1 MCEGVPHFIES
12 ADDPSVKSHANLAS
26 TTAPTPEEEKEDALA
41 LQTLF
46 TFHVGVVLP
55 RDASPFPPFE
65 SRSLPP
71 GNRGRSPL
79 DDRRERVFEVRS
91 ARVRRSP
98 LYPVLSDAARRCRP
112 YERTQNALA
121 EEFKMKLRGAV
132 EARIIQHGG
141 TVQSILREAFLFWD
155 SDASG
160 ELNVREFTG
169 AMARV
174 GMALSHEHSQQ
185 VVRYYDRKGNRG
197 RFGDGEIHYMDL
209 VDEISKNI
217 PHFISHPV
225 TGREAAPNA
234 DVPEYVTVAVPD
246 DVAAHVAEVRRGA
259 LNAAPRATLRRGQR
273 LDARDLLHGTL
284 LRVDRAGTGRL
295 DQRALQKALKQLRV
309 GLNDRQVHELVC
321 WYDNNGTNAL
331 PYLALV
337 EDAFPKG
344 TTYALAA
351 TRSLPRLPASASP
364 SRSAPPT
371 PSTGTPMA
379 TSRRKMA
386 RINAEK
392 ATIERRLRQLQGQ
405 QDAAREG

>member
-1 MCEGVPHFIES
+1 
-12 ADDPSVKSHANLAS
+12 
-26 TTAPTPEEEKEDALA
+26 
-41 LQTLF
+41 
-46 TFHVGVVLP
+46 
-55 RDASPFPPFE
+55 
-65 SRSLPP
+65 
-71 GNRGRSPL
+71 
-79 DDRRERVFEVRS
+79 
-91 ARVRRSP
+91 
-98 LYPVLSDAARRCRP
+98 
-112 YERTQNALA
+112 
-121 EEFKMKLRGAV
+121 MKLRGAV

-259 LNAAPRATLRRGQR
+259 LAAAPRATLRRGQR
-273 LDARDLLHGTL
+273 LEARDLLHGTL

-344 TTYALAA
+344 TTYALAT